1 MTWDLGLRGAG
12 LLLLLSGAFGVATH
26 LVWGRPAPR
35 YLWSAAWAAYAV
47 LGALVSEWWFGWAT
61 EEDLQPNVDGLS
73 VDETLLLGGVV
84 PFAVVALV
92 RVVVRRRS
100 RTASTDRGRAGGR
113 RA

>member
-1 MTWDLGLRGAG
+1 MSSWTPR
-12 LLLLLSGAFGVATH
+12 SGAIGDRLVDTLLTH
-26 LVWGRPAPR
+26 LHSTPRPE
-35 YLWSAAWAAYAV
+35 
-47 LGALVSEWWFGWAT
+47 LGEK
-61 EEDLQPNVDGLS
+61 GLS

-100 RTASTDRGRAGGR
+100 RTTSTVRGRSGGR